1 MHTCEPPIEVIEEW
15 LASNETIR
23 GTYGHLLLEQQAA
36 TDEDLIAAMRPY
48 FESAHLDAREYFH
61 RQIAIDLHPGVDTQH
76 RPLSYRRP
84 FLLRLHGPIQMR
96 RGERYSFAEGG

>member
-61 RQIAIDLHPGVDTQH
+61 RQIAIDLHPDADAEDEPTD
-76 RPLSYRRP
+76 LA
-84 FLLRLHGPIQMR
+84 LIKLRQCVESLTSALDR
-96 RGERYSFAEGG
+96 